1 MSGCFNITQ
10 LLLAGQLCAPPQCQG
25 QVRAQ
30 GHGTY
35 HSNGLP
41 HGHVGGALGLSRC
54 ESITDEALKALASGC
69 GGLTSV
75 DLSYCRRITDE
86 ALKALASGCGGLT
99 SVVNLSD
106 CISHLLCF

>member
-1 MSGCFNITQ
+1 MALIIQMICHTVM
-10 LLLAGQLCAPPQCQG
+10 LAEPWDI
-25 QVRAQ
+25 
-30 GHGTY
+30 H
-35 HSNGLP
+35 
-41 HGHVGGALGLSRC
+41 SRC
-54 ESITDEALKALASGC
+54 ESITDEEALKALASGC

-86 ALKALASGCGGLT
+86 ALKALAIVCGGLT